1 MDSSTKDMI
10 KAVCK
15 VADANGNVS
24 KGELHTV
31 LKILGM
37 DVDSIL
43 KELPLSNGSISIDD
57 FLDYSYSKMKI
68 PIPDKVEEKKAPTE
82 TAKANTKE
90 MIKAKFKRAGNGM
103 ISQSELQAVLKN
115 LGMDGAELNSV
126 FKNLD
131 LSKGSVSIDD
141 FIDWTYGEK
150 KKSAAE
156 PVEHPSLGIVRLDYD
171 YPPAPGDIDHS
182 GSFTYDVYYRAVPGL
197 TFDVCQSGK
206 IPPEVEKEFIEAIK
220 WLCAKGV
227 KGISGDCG
235 FMMWFQ
241 ALARKHTKKP
251 VFMSSLAH
259 LPAITCAFANF
270 ELIAIFTANS
280 QTLKPMKAL
289 IKDECGVDPDE
300 RRYIIV
306 GCEDVPGF
314 EAVELGQ
321 KVDTVKVTPGIVKK
335 VQDTLKAHP
344 TIRAILMECTELP
357 AYSDAVRAAT
367 GLPVFDAITCA

>member
-43 KELPLSNGSISIDD
+43 KELPLSKGSISIDD
-57 FLDYSYSKMKI
+57 FLDYTYGKMKI

-82 TAKANTKE
+82 TAKSNTKE
-90 MIKAKFKRAGNGM
+90 MIKAKFKQAGNGM
-103 ISQSELQAVLKN
+103 ISQSELQSVLKN

-206 IPPEVEKEFIEAIK
+206 ITPEIEKEFIEAIK

-227 KGISGDCG
+227 KGITGDCG

-241 ALARKHTKKP
+241 SIARRHTRKP

-259 LPAITCAFANF
+259 LPAVTCAFASF
-270 ELIAIFTANS
+270 ELVFNVKAGCTIA
-280 QTLKPMKAL
+280 
-289 IKDECGVDPDE
+289 
-300 RRYIIV
+300 
-306 GCEDVPGF
+306 EDG
-314 EAVELGQ
+314 LGQ
-321 KVDTVKVTPGIVKK
+321 CSVITV
-335 VQDTLKAHP
+335 LA
-344 TIRAILMECTELP
+344 C
-357 AYSDAVRAAT
+357 
-367 GLPVFDAITCA
+367 